1 MEMTKKEE
9 KKSEDR
15 PLIRY
20 EKLSKEDLVDYCRV
34 YWRRIHNDE
43 MLFNDI
49 YKDIESLK
57 SDVSVYKSQMNAYKK
72 KYLALLKANTELD
85 EENKKLKKYYDRDK
99 EELMESCYSLAKEND
114 KLKSDLEECECSF

>member
-1 MEMTKKEE
+1 MGKE
-9 KKSEDR
+9 R

-34 YWRRIHNDE
+34 YRRRIHNDE
-43 MLFNDI
+43 VLFNEI

-72 KYLALLKANTELD
+72 KYLALLKANTELV
-85 EENKKLKKYYDRDK
+85 EENQKLK
-99 EELMESCYSLAKEND
+99 ETLELDEW
-114 KLKSDLEECECSF
+114 DLIFY